1 MMESN
6 EFDGG
11 AGMFA
16 KQAMKIGMK
25 MAKNEGQKL
34 LTSAKKSAKNVKLP
48 KLPSA
53 TNLKNQMDGAK
64 KKGQELLDSAK
75 NNMQLSAEKKSNDSA
90 DNDSAD
96 NNSADNN
103 MQLPDSMKNG
113 IVSEDATAL
122 SSRLGINGQHPILYI
137 LAFNFVLRVILL
149 FSLSIKPKA
158 KDKIHL
164 EHSKSALG
172 VSLASICIAGYIHY
186 VNTNVDNQSSDYNEQ
201 LSALLC
207 ILLYVVILYDVL
219 IPLFKKNKG
228 KGKVAKKGSL
238 AGLIILPGFLI
249 FLLFFMSKE
258 VDAKMELSVKIL
270 NDNSILTT
278 FFMFAAI
285 VIISLVSFFTLHSQ
299 ELKKKN
305 KSSEDHMKLMKSF
318 YIMLMMAVFILVLII
333 EYTS

>member
-1 MMESN
+1 MIESN

-11 AGMFA
+11 KGLFDKA
-16 KQAMKIGMK
+16 MK
-25 MAKNEGQKL
+25 MAKD
-34 LTSAKKSAKNVKLP
+34 V

-53 TNLKNQMDGAK
+53 TNLKNKM
-64 KKGQELLDSAK
+64 DSAK
-75 NNMQLSAEKKSNDSA
+75 NNMKLPDSMKGMIDSA
-90 DNDSAD
+90 KKKGNNVMDSAK
-96 NNSADNN
+96 NN
-103 MQLPDSMKNG
+103 MQLPDSMKGMMDSAKKKSG

-137 LAFNFVLRVILL
+137 LAFNFVLRVVLL

-186 VNTNVDNQSSDYNEQ
+186 VNTNADNQSSDYNEQ

-219 IPLFKKNKG
+219 IPLFQKNKG

-238 AGLIILPGFLI
+238 AGLIILPGFLV

-270 NDNSILTT
+270 NENSIITA

-285 VIISLVSFFTLHSQ
+285 VIISLVSFFTLYTQ
-299 ELKKKN
+299 EANKKN
-305 KSSEDHMKLMKSF
+305 KSSEDHMKLMKSY

-333 EYTS
+333 EYTL